1 MPVSEESARRESSKR
16 KFQFNLERTR
26 VWEESVGR
34 SLIKQRKIGEK
45 EGKTGS
51 LILQKDNGELRERKN
66 VMKKKTESCKVQVKT
81 KKNQFN
87 VIIVIVISRL
97 AL

>member
-1 MPVSEESARRESSKR
+1 MPVSEESARKESSKR

-34 SLIKQRKIGEK
+34 SVIKQRKIGEK

-51 LILQKDNGELRERKN
+51 LILQKDDWRVDNELRERKN

-81 KKNQFN
+81 KK
-87 VIIVIVISRL
+87 IRL
-97 AL
+97 M